1 LNPSFEE
8 SAEPLNDGYRSG
20 YVALIGK
27 PNTGKST
34 LMNALVGEKLSITA
48 HRPQTT
54 RHQILGIR
62 TTPDFQCI
70 FVDTPGIHQDQK
82 KAINRYMNRAA
93 TSMLDDVDLVCVL
106 VEVKHFNGDDERI
119 LASLGGRNN
128 VIVVLNKID
137 MLSREALLPRMQRI
151 AELLPDAEIV
161 PVSALKKD
169 NLETLMQRIG
179 ARLPVGIPHFPD
191 DQLTDKPMRFFVA
204 EIIREKLFRRLT
216 RELPYALTV
225 NIDHYQQEQDLLRIS
240 ATIWVERKSQ
250 KGIVIGNK
258 GAMLKTIGSEA
269 RKDIERFAGGKVFLQ
284 LWVKVREDWSDDER
298 SLSAFGYSSE

>member
-1 LNPSFEE
+1 MTEIPGSPPDPEQGGF
-8 SAEPLNDGYRSG
+8 RCG
-20 YVALIGK
+20 YVALVGK

-62 TTPDFQCI
+62 TTPAYQCI

-93 TSMLDDVDLVCVL
+93 TSLFDDVDLVCVL
-106 VEVKHFNGDDERI
+106 VEVKGFNDEDRRI
-119 LASLGGRNN
+119 LKSLEGRSN

-137 MLSREALLPRMQRI
+137 QLPKQALLPRMQDI
-151 AELLPDAEIV
+151 SALLPQSDIV
-161 PVSALKKD
+161 PVSALKRE
-169 NLETLMQRIG
+169 NLERLMELVQ
-179 ARLPVGIPHFPD
+179 ARLPSGVPHYPD
-191 DQLTDKPMRFFVA
+191 DQLTDKPMRFIVA

-225 NIDHYQQEQDLLRIS
+225 NIDHYKQEKDLLRLS

-258 GAMLKTIGSEA
+258 GGMLKTIGSEA
-269 RKDIERFAGGKVFLQ
+269 RADIERLAGCKVFLQ

-298 SLSAFGYSSE
+298 SLSAFGYSTE